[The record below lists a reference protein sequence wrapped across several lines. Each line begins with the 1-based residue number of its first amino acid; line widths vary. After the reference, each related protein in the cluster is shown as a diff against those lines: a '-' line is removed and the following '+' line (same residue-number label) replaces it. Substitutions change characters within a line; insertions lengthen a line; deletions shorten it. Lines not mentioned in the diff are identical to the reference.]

1 MVRALRRGLHIQ
13 RYRQK
18 NMTRDKEKK
27 WHIHKGKGKEKNGKE
42 KEKRGRYRYFGKN
55 MIWEGGGGTEIWAN
69 MQPYFP

>member
-27 WHIHKGKGKEKNGKE
+27 LHIQKRKREGKKWEREGKKGKIYVLRKKYDM
-42 KEKRGRYRYFGKN
+42 RR
-55 MIWEGGGGTEIWAN
+55 GGGYRN
-69 MQPYFP
+69 MG